1 MLISFNHIFVGIGNS
16 GVRIVDKINIDSAV
30 RVTINPA
37 YYLAS
42 HKAVEYINRIESF
55 FSSIPKNTMLWL
67 IFEDKP
73 INLEI
78 ANLITSN
85 TPEDVIKLAYT
96 LTPEKELVE
105 ENKPKWAGN
114 FETVFY
120 DSLWEF
126 MSREKT
132 VNLAF
137 EYATH
142 QIGSMFSKL
151 YYYLENE
158 MLVNID
164 YADLFNMIRGNNVG
178 ILRMLNTV
186 DFNWHWGIW
195 ERGLISILVG
205 KEVPLKHAYHILSH
219 FQEIL
224 SEKDIIWGVR
234 VANGLEK
241 EIEIL
246 ALLTKRWSDESSI
259 IRH

>member
-1 MLISFNHIFVGIGNS
+1 MLISFNHIFVGIGNN
-16 GVRIVDKINIDSAV
+16 GVRVVDKINIDSV
-30 RVTINPA
+30 IRVTINPA

-42 HKAVEYINRIESF
+42 CKSAEYMDRTKSF

-67 IFEDKP
+67 IFENKP

-78 ANLITSN
+78 VDLIINN
-85 TPEDVIKLAYT
+85 TPEDVIKLAYI
-96 LTPEKELVE
+96 LTPEKELVK
-105 ENKPKWAGN
+105 ENKPKWAEN

-126 MSREKT
+126 MSGEKT
-132 VNLAF
+132 INFAF
-137 EYATH
+137 EHATY
-142 QIGSMFSKL
+142 QIGNMFSKL

-164 YADLFNMIRGNNVG
+164 YADLFNMIRGGNIG
-178 ILRMLNTV
+178 ILRMLTNV

-205 KEVPLKHAYHILSH
+205 KEVPLKYAHQILSH

-224 SEKDIIWGVR
+224 SERDIIWGIQ
-234 VANGLEK
+234 VANNLEE

-246 ALLTKRWSDESSI
+246 ALLTKRWFNEGGAL
-259 IRH
+259 